1 VDNFVLEEEVRAGIT
16 AIYKYVIRHLP
27 SGKLCR
33 IRTDGKDTGRT
44 KTYYDKKAAMKM
56 LRRLNNGE
64 EPRTVVIPS

>member
-1 VDNFVLEEEVRAGIT
+1 VNRFVLEGQVRAGIQT
-16 AIYKYVIRHLP
+16 DLYVIRHLP

-33 IRTDGKDTGRT
+33 IRTAGKDTGRT
-44 KTYYDKKAAMKM
+44 KTYYEKRAAMKM